1 LQHADSRFNRPIL
14 TVALNAAVDISYVSH
29 RFATGKL
36 NMATEVTRVAGG
48 KANNVARVA
57 SSLGQPVIAT
67 GFAAGAAGRFIQ
79 ENLHAV
85 GVRAEFVECDGENRT
100 CLTIVDPQTPALTE
114 LREPGPLLTEADADR
129 FLARFSML
137 IRQVELVVISGS
149 LPAGIPDDFYA
160 QLVREAYRTAQVR
173 CIVDASGK
181 ALREVTR
188 VQPYMVKPNLEELEE
203 WTGRSLR
210 HDDEILEAARALQVA
225 GPLVVAVSLGSRGMQ
240 LVAPEGAWRVTVPL
254 ILPANTVGCGDALVA
269 GFASGL
275 MQQLNAEDVLR
286 LAVAC
291 GTASALTNSVATVS
305 QDDLDRIHPGVR
317 VERML

>member
-1 LQHADSRFNRPIL
+1 MQQSGSRSNRPIL
-14 TVALNAAVDISYVSH
+14 TVALNAAVDISYVSD
-29 RFATGKL
+29 RFGAGKV

-57 SSLGQPVIAT
+57 ASLGQSVVAT
-67 GFAAGAAGRFIQ
+67 GFSAGVAGRFIR
-79 ENLHAV
+79 ENLSAA
-85 GVRAEFVECDGENRT
+85 GIRAEFEECAGENRT
-100 CLTIVDPQTPALTE
+100 CVSIVDPQAQSMTE
-114 LREPGPLLTEADADR
+114 LREPGPLLTEADAER
-129 FLARFSML
+129 FLTRFSML
-137 IRQVELVVISGS
+137 IRQVDLVVISGS

-160 QLVREAYRTAQVR
+160 RLVREAYRTAQVR

-203 WTGRSLR
+203 WAGRSLR
-210 HDDEILEAARALQVA
+210 HDDEILGAARALQEA
-225 GPLVVAVSLGSRGMQ
+225 GPLVVAVSLGNRGMQ
-240 LVAPEGAWRVTVPL
+240 LVAPEGAWRVTAPL

-291 GTASALTNSVATVS
+291 GTASALTNSVATVNPE
-305 QDDLDRIHPGVR
+305 DLARIIVGVR
-317 VERML
+317 VERIF